1 MRVRARINLNQ
12 LLTSP
17 IILNDDNKQVIVT
30 WLDGYETWKM
40 YMMKW
45 VPASGSYNWKS
56 KYENLISETMFD
68 LLMVYVAPNAIDLT
82 ACYYEYDDELATDE
96 LMPNEEGLCGRDV
109 ARTRAT
115 VNKWKKIYSWLVK
128 TAPRYETLLNLYKAQ
143 QATLMKKVE
152 TKVGSSDMPQSAT
165 LDTLG
170 TSLKDD
176 LSRARIELDEGGTP
190 MARLAEIQENY
201 DNLMESWADEFLD
214 EFALY

>member
-12 LLTSP
+12 LLTEPHVYQNESYG
-17 IILNDDNKQVIVT
+17 IVT
-30 WLDGYETWKM
+30 WIDGYDTWKM
-40 YMMKW
+40 YMEKW
-45 VPASGSYNWKS
+45 CSASGSGNWQS
-56 KYENLISETMFD
+56 KYASPLSENMFD
-68 LLMVYVAPNAIDLT
+68 LLMVYVAPNAVDL
-82 ACYYEYDDELATDE
+82 AGCYYEYDDEMDVVEFT
-96 LMPNEEGLCGRDV
+96 PNSEGLRGRL
-109 ARTRAT
+109 ASRSIAT
-115 VNKWKKIYSWLVK
+115 ISKWNKIYAWLVK

-143 QATLMKKVE
+143 QSTLMKKVE

-190 MARLAEIQENY
+190 MSRLAEIQENY